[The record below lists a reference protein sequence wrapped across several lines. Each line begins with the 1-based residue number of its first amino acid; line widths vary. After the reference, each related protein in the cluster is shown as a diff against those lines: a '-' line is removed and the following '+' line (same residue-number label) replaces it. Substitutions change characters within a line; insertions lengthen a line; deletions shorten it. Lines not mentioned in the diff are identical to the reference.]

1 LRFFSAAG
9 ELLPTPEESALQA
22 EAELARVQANRQQL
36 ADKLRE
42 LGIDPDALE

>member
-1 LRFFSAAG
+1 
-9 ELLPTPEESALQA
+9 LLPTPEESALQA